1 MLTKKLKNAIVTF
14 PKAIVSYEEM
24 LYNKAVKV
32 RDCILEERSYFMLDQ
47 DLRQIAEV
55 TYLNTDNTW
64 RYRGILHFCYKR
76 HEHMQ
81 TYVYPEDI
89 FHELKKDEHFQN
101 YTFEQLEQ
109 DLKMLV
115 EWKNLIPHQETGRS
129 KSIADFKKKR
139 YRYQCT
145 PYTVEIERMVE
156 KLKSLGE
163 EFSGSLET
171 TQFDRI
177 LRALRDFLQPEKP
190 LTEAELNQTWLDLE
204 HYFHTLVQNA
214 SDYLAHLKSA
224 KVEERMQTTAF
235 IVYKDRFTQDL
246 QTFVIGLQR
255 SAQRMEK
262 LFKAS
267 SSKLEA
273 ELFGR
278 LADYQLSIPRL
289 GEEKSREEYLE
300 DFAESFTVMKEWF
313 MGTAYR
319 DSELSALSKE
329 TVDTIRRITKFA
341 QRLAEQHQAFRSR
354 KAEWLRLA
362 EWFSQVESKAE
373 ADELSAIVFGPQG
386 GRHFYAENR
395 ESDDMRSHIIEEM
408 PTVLELKPRA
418 AGYRERQKQV
428 PIKEHDAAK
437 EKARQEYLVRQQKL
451 ADFMNGLEVDGY
463 IDFADLP
470 VLNREARQM
479 LLGWVARALHRNPVR
494 TELGSTVELIYDK
507 QDKRRIVLNCE
518 DGSFSLPPMKFRIQ
532 KGTA

>member
-1 MLTKKLKNAIVTF
+1 ML
-14 PKAIVSYEEM
+14 E
-24 LYNKAVKV
+24 
-32 RDCILEERSYFMLDQ
+32 Q
-47 DLRQIAEV
+47 DLRRISEV

-89 FHELKKDEHFQN
+89 FHELRKDEHFRA

-109 DLKMLV
+109 DLKTLV
-115 EWKNLIPHQETGRS
+115 EWNNLIPHQETGRS
-129 KSIADFKKKR
+129 RSIADFKKKR
-139 YRYQCT
+139 FRYQCS
-145 PYTVEIERMVE
+145 PYTVEIERMVD

-177 LRALRDFLQPEKP
+177 LRALRDFLQPEKQ
-190 LTEAELNQTWLDLE
+190 LSEAELNQTWLDLE

-235 IVYKDRFTQDL
+235 IVYKDGFTQYL
-246 QTFVIGLQR
+246 QTFVVGLQR

-262 LFKAS
+262 LFKMS
-267 SSKLEA
+267 SPELEA
-273 ELFGR
+273 GLFGR
-278 LADYQLSIPRL
+278 LADYQLTIPRL
-289 GEEKSREEYLE
+289 GEEKSREEYRE

-354 KAEWLRLA
+354 KAEWLQLA
-362 EWFSQVESKAE
+362 EWFSQAETKAE
-373 ADELSAIVFGPQG
+373 ADELSAIVFGPRG
-386 GRHFYAENR
+386 GRHLYAESR
-395 ESDDMRSHIIEEM
+395 ESDDMRSHIEDEI
-408 PTVLELKPRA
+408 PTVLQLKPRVST
-418 AGYRERQKQV
+418 YRERQRQV
-428 PIKEHDAAK
+428 PIREHDQAK
-437 EKARQEYLVRQQKL
+437 EEARRAHLAQQQKL
-451 ADFMNGLEVDGY
+451 ANFMAGLEVDGY
-463 IDFADLP
+463 IDFAKLP

-479 LLGWVARALHRNPVR
+479 LLGWVARALHRNPIR
-494 TELGSTVELIYDK
+494 TELGSTVELIYNK
-507 QDKRRIVLNCE
+507 QDRRRIVIECE
-518 DGSFSLPPMKFRIQ
+518 DGAFSLPPMKFRIQ